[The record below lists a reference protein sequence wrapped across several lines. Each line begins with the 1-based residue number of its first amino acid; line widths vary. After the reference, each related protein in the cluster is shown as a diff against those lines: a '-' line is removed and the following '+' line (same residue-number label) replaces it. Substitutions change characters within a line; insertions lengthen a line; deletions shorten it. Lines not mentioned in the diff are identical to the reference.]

1 MGDAVMASAI
11 EHLRPKNRTPHGISR
26 LRIGLRIAL
35 LSSVVLAAAPA
46 SVLAQNPIVNGGF
59 TTNGGNNSPSAPPWT
74 AVPGTS
80 PFLVCLSDVACQ
92 GPPVIA
98 HNGVAYVDL
107 TFNTGGAG
115 DVAAMAQSVT
125 LPRSGPY
132 LFTFYYQNLLTSGGC
147 CATPGLTAS
156 VGGIVAF
163 NNPHGTAN
171 GWTLSSSIVSLT
183 AGGTT
188 VQFSGVWNAALDL
201 GIDDVSLTYIPP
213 QLGEVGAGFAL
224 GGFEA
229 GTLFLGVLTSP
240 YSFGSNGGT
249 GPHSFAT
256 EQAPRSAVPDDVAH
270 LYDAIVGKTAD
281 GAAALNFPGRWSA
294 WGIGYG
300 GAGSIGGN
308 ALVGSHDTSASV
320 YGYAGGM
327 DYRISPDN
335 IVGFAL
341 GGGGTNWG
349 VSDGLGS
356 GTSHMFQAGLY
367 SFNRWGPVYL
377 SAAVADSAHEA
388 NTTRT
393 VTIAGADTLAANF
406 NANVISARVEGG
418 YRYGIGTSGVTPYAA
433 AQGQW
438 MHVPSYSENATAGS
452 SALALSYG
460 SQNPKD
466 LRSELGSWL
475 DCGVLFDGGMLLTLY
490 GRGAWA
496 HDTNGFGTA
505 TVFFQSLPGTGFL
518 VTAAKPDNNS
528 ALATAGAKYS
538 LGNGWS
544 LLAQFDGQFSGN
556 TSIYAGTGT
565 VRYTW

>member
-1 MGDAVMASAI
+1 MAFAI
-11 EHLRPKNRTPHGISR
+11 GSLRPKTPCGILR
-26 LRIGLRIAL
+26 LWVSLGKAL
-35 LSSVVLAAAPA
+35 LSSALLAAAPA
-46 SVLAQNPIVNGGF
+46 SVLAQNLIVNGGF
-59 TTNGGNNSPSAPPWT
+59 TTNGGNNSASAPPWT
-74 AVPGTS
+74 VVPGTV

-98 HNGVAYVDL
+98 HNGVAYIDL
-107 TFNTGGAG
+107 TFNTGGG
-115 DVAAMAQSVT
+115 HDVGAMAQSVI

-156 VGGIVAF
+156 VGAVVAF
-163 NNPHGTAN
+163 NNPHVSAN
-171 GWTLSSSIVSLT
+171 GWTLSSSMLSLT
-183 AGGTT
+183 AGATA
-188 VQFSGVWNAALDL
+188 VQFSGVWNNALDL
-201 GIDDVSLTYIPP
+201 GVDDVSLTYIPP

-240 YSFGSNGGT
+240 YSFGTNGGL

-270 LYDAIVGKTAD
+270 LYDAVVRKAPD
-281 GAAALNFPGRWSA
+281 EAVAPSFAGRWST

-349 VSDGLGS
+349 VAEGLGS
-356 GTSHMFQAGLY
+356 GASHMFQAGLY

-377 SAAVADSAHEA
+377 SALRRRSGTMDTCAV
-388 NTTRT
+388 
-393 VTIAGADTLAANF
+393 L
-406 NANVISARVEGG
+406 
-418 YRYGIGTSGVTPYAA
+418 
-433 AQGQW
+433 
-438 MHVPSYSENATAGS
+438 
-452 SALALSYG
+452 
-460 SQNPKD
+460 
-466 LRSELGSWL
+466 
-475 DCGVLFDGGMLLTLY
+475 
-490 GRGAWA
+490 
-496 HDTNGFGTA
+496 
-505 TVFFQSLPGTGFL
+505 
-518 VTAAKPDNNS
+518 
-528 ALATAGAKYS
+528 
-538 LGNGWS
+538 
-544 LLAQFDGQFSGN
+544 
-556 TSIYAGTGT
+556 
-565 VRYTW
+565 